1 MIKKSIAVI
10 LANITKKLSEI
21 CIIRLKKFN
30 SSHYDELKKIA

>member
-21 CIIRLKKFN
+21 CIIRLK
-30 SSHYDELKKIA
+30 SLIYVITIG